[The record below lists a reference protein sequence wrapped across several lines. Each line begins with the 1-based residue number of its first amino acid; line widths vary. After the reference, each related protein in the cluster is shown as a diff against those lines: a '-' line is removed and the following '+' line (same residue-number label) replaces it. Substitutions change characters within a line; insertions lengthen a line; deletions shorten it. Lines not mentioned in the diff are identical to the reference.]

1 MSWWMFMVSHCLP
14 LFPGALWR
22 GVILFVFHLGVL
34 VVRLEGIAVC
44 GYCGV
49 HALCRSVCF

>member
-1 MSWWMFMVSHCLP
+1 MVSHCLP